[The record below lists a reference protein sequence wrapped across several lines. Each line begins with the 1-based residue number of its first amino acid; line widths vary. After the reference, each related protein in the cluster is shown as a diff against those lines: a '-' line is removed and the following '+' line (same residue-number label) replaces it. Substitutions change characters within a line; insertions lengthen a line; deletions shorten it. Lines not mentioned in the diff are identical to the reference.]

1 MKKIS
6 LLAFVLTINYSLLT
20 NTCSAQGKGFVIS
33 GTIKKAVDNSY
44 IYLTHKYND
53 ATLIDSAK
61 VSGEKF
67 TFKGKTI
74 EPNMYWI
81 TLNKAESPSLI
92 FFVDNTN
99 VTVNASADSMAFAQV
114 KGGTTQDE
122 YKTWLAM
129 QAKYMQTRQGLIMQY
144 NEYGKA
150 NDQANAKRILDT
162 AMILEHVYVK
172 DIVKFIKSHP
182 KSCVGGYIIF
192 SVTFDWPKVP
202 DYEEMYNALSETVK
216 KGKFGKLAEE
226 KYISVRGVTVG
237 YSAINFTLPDLNGKE
252 VSLSSYKGKY
262 VLVDFW
268 ASWCGPCRGE
278 NPAVVAAYQKY
289 KGKGFDVL
297 GVSLDNNK
305 DKWKQAVEKDNLTWT
320 HVSDLK
326 GWQSEVA
333 HKYSVTSI
341 PFNVLLDK
349 DGKIVAKALRGA
361 ALEAELAK
369 IFDK

>member
-1 MKKIS
+1 MKKIA
-6 LLAFVLTINYSLLT
+6 LITYLIIAT
-20 NTCSAQGKGFVIS
+20 NIFSQGKGFVIN
-33 GTIKKAVDNSY
+33 GTIKQVADNSY

-53 ATLIDSAK
+53 ATFIDSTK

-67 TFKGKTI
+67 TFKGKTL

-81 TLNKAESPSLI
+81 TLKRIENPALI
-92 FFVDNTN
+92 FFADNTN
-99 VTVNASADSMAFAQV
+99 ITVNARADSMTYAKV

-122 YKTWLAM
+122 YKLWLGM
-129 QAKYMQTRQGLIMQY
+129 QSKFMETRQGLIMKY

-150 NDQANAKRILDT
+150 NDQANAKGVMDI
-162 AMILEHVYVK
+162 AMANEQTFVK
-172 DIVKFIKSHP
+172 DIVGFIKSHP
-182 KSCVGGYIIF
+182 KSCIGGYIIF
-192 SVTFDWPKVP
+192 SATFDWPKVV
-202 DYEEMYNALSETVK
+202 DYEEMYNALSEPVK
-216 KGKFGKLAEE
+216 KCKFGKLAED
-226 KYISVRGVTVG
+226 KYVSVRGVTVG
-237 YSAINFTLPDLNGKE
+237 YAAINFTLPDLNGKE

-289 KGKGFDVL
+289 KDKGFDIL
-297 GVSLDNNK
+297 GVSLDSNK

-326 GWQSEVA
+326 GWQSDVA
-333 HKYSVTSI
+333 HKYGVTSI